1 MKSLEGFPSGSVI
14 KNPPAK
20 IGDAKDSDLIHGS
33 KKSPGGGNGNPLNY
47 SCLENPRDREAWWTM
62 VHGSQRVR
70 HD

>member
-14 KNPPAK
+14 KNPPAN

-47 SCLENPRDREAWWTM
+47 SCLESPMDREAWQHIARG
-62 VHGSQRVR
+62 VAKNPV
-70 HD
+70 

>member
-14 KNPPAK
+14 ENPPAN